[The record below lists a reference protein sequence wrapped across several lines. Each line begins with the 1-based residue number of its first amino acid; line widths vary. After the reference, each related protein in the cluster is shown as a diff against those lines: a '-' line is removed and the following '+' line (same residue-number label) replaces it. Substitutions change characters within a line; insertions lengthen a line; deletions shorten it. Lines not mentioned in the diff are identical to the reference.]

1 MRRPSTHLAA
11 TLGLTVAILWVALS
25 ASAQS
30 LGKVPHIGYLWL
42 GPEGSDRATM
52 KPGFQQGLRELG
64 YQEGRDIIIEY
75 RYADGSGEKLRQ
87 LVADTVASKVDIILA
102 AGVIVATTVK
112 EATTNIPVVAVAGD
126 PIASGLVDSLAHP
139 GGNITGLSAMVPE
152 FGGKFTQLLHEIV
165 PDAVR
170 IGVLWNPL
178 NGASQTLVREIRD
191 ATAHFGLNLKL
202 YEVRQP
208 GDFQAVFDAIA
219 EQSPDALMVDTDVL
233 LISQRKGIADF
244 AAAHRLSA
252 VYGLREFAE
261 AGGLISYGPSTFDLW
276 RRAARYVD
284 QILKGLKPADLPVEQ
299 PTKFELVI
307 NLKTANALGLTIPPL
322 VLARADEVIE

>member
-75 RYADGSGEKLRQ
+75 RYADGSVEKLRQ
-87 LVADTVASKVDIILA
+87 LVADAVASKVEIILA

-152 FGGKFTQLLHEIV
+152 FGGKFTQLLHEMV
-165 PDAVR
+165 PHAARV
-170 IGVLWNPL
+170 GVLWNPL
-178 NGASQTLVREIRD
+178 NGASQTLVQEIRD

-202 YEVRQP
+202 YEVRPP
-208 GDFQAVFDAIA
+208 GDFQTVFDAIA

-233 LISQRKGIADF
+233 LISHRKDIADF
-244 AAAHRLSA
+244 AVAHRLPA
-252 VYGLREFAE
+252 VYGLREFAD
-261 AGGLISYGPSTFDLW
+261 AG
-276 RRAARYVD
+276 
-284 QILKGLKPADLPVEQ
+284 
-299 PTKFELVI
+299 
-307 NLKTANALGLTIPPL
+307 
-322 VLARADEVIE
+322 